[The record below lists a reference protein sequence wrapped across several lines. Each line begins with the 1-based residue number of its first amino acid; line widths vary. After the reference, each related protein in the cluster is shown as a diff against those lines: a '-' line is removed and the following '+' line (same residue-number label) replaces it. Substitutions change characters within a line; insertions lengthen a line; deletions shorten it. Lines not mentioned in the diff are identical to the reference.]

1 VDVQYLP
8 GCGVEEAA
16 CDAAALAA
24 LLAAAA
30 SADVVVVCVG
40 ERNYAEKPGNID
52 DLAMGGAQRQMLAAL
67 GQQVRLH
74 TIQYGV
80 QLDFHEAPYNSIRS
94 SVGFPAD
101 ARRAGPAGAIQRMK
115 KVANRDAKVW
125 HGARENGL

>member
-1 VDVQYLP
+1 LCGSGGGTVDVQYLP

-80 QLDFHEAPYNSIRS
+80 QLDFQQMLAALGQQVRYSE
-94 SVGFPAD
+94 
-101 ARRAGPAGAIQRMK
+101 
-115 KVANRDAKVW
+115 
-125 HGARENGL
+125 